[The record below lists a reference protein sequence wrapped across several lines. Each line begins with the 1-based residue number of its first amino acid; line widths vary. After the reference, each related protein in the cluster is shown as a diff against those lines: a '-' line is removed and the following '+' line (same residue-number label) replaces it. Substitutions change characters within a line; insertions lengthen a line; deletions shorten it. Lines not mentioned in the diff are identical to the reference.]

1 MINVDRAKSHQKDV
15 GNDKDASPR
24 LSAVT
29 APRLRKRRIKISCC
43 ASCPHASRL
52 ACLHPLAPRVREI
65 LLETWYNGG
74 FVPPANP
81 SSKWSRKSACSLG
94 PTFKGVCVV
103 NKPRNIQSSSGQTFS
118 RRDAIKTG
126 ATLAVASS
134 LSAAVDL
141 PKVHAGEDNTIQ
153 LALIGCGGRG
163 RGAVVNALSV
173 ENSGPVKLVA
183 MADLFAEKLPL
194 SREVLDREFGSKVDV
209 PSERQFAGFDAYK
222 QAIDCLKPGDV
233 ALLTGYAYCRG
244 THLDYAVQ
252 KGIHVFMEKS
262 FAPDPAGCHRM
273 LRIGEAAEEKN
284 LKIAAGLMCRHS
296 VNRQA
301 LIEKIQDGQMGQITL
316 VRAYRMGGVGKLYPR
331 PAQQSELEYQI
342 RNRMSFLWASAGLL
356 SEYMIH
362 QIDECCW
369 LKDAWPVA
377 ARGVGGRSP
386 YSDDFGQNFDA
397 YGVEYRFEDGAIAT
411 VDGRFIP
418 GCEND
423 FVTYVHGT
431 RCAAQF
437 SGNIHRGTV
446 RTYKDQ
452 RIRDDNVTWEA
463 PEEPCSAHQAEWNVL
478 IDAIR
483 NDRHHNETR
492 RAIYA
497 NLATIMGRAAVH
509 SGRTVTW
516 DQVMQSDFRFCE
528 NVDGLNFDRAA
539 PVQMDAQGRYPAPI
553 PGNWS
558 EV

>member
-1 MINVDRAKSHQKDV
+1 MTHRPN
-15 GNDKDASPR
+15 
-24 LSAVT
+24 T
-29 APRLRKRRIKISCC
+29 
-43 ASCPHASRL
+43 
-52 ACLHPLAPRVREI
+52 
-65 LLETWYNGG
+65 
-74 FVPPANP
+74 P
-81 SSKWSRKSACSLG
+81 SSSEQKS
-94 PTFKGVCVV
+94 
-103 NKPRNIQSSSGQTFS
+103 S

-126 ATLAVASS
+126 ATVAVAST
-134 LSAAVDL
+134 LPVFAA
-141 PKVHAGEDNTIQ
+141 PHVHAAEDNTIG

-173 ENSGPVKLVA
+173 PDSGPVKLVA
-183 MADLFAEKLPL
+183 MADLFEEKLPS
-194 SREVLDREFGSKVDV
+194 SRDALQRKFGDRIDV

-222 QAIDCLKPGDV
+222 HAIDCLKPGDV

-252 KGIHVFMEKS
+252 KGINVFMEKS
-262 FAPDPAGCHRM
+262 FAADPGGCHRM
-273 LRIGEAAEEKN
+273 LRIGETAEAKN

-301 LIEKIQDGQMGQITL
+301 LIQKIQDGEMGQITL
-316 VRAYRMGGVGKLYPR
+316 VRAYRLGGIGNLYPR
-331 PAQQSELEYQI
+331 PAAQSELEYQI

-369 LKDAWPVA
+369 LKDGWPVA
-377 ARGVGGRSP
+377 AHGVGGLSP
-386 YSDDFGQNFDA
+386 YRDNFGQNFDA
-397 YGVEYRFEDGAIAT
+397 YGVQYKFDDGAIAL
-411 VDGRFIP
+411 VDGRYIS

-423 FVTYVHGT
+423 FVTYVQGT

-437 SGNIHRGTV
+437 SGKVHHGTV

-452 RIRDDNVTWEA
+452 RIRDDNITWEA

-483 NDRHHNETR
+483 QDRPHNETR

-509 SGRTVTW
+509 SGKTVTW
-516 DQVMQSDFRFCE
+516 DQVMQSDFRFC
-528 NVDGLNFDRAA
+528 DRLDDLDFDSTP
-539 PVQMDAQGRYPAPI
+539 PVQIDAEGRYPVPI
-553 PGNWS
+553 AGKWS